1 MAEVGFH
8 MISDDLEDTMS
19 KLNEVRAK
27 RPKFVCINDDM
38 DDPSP
43 MLLENLQK
51 FYKSFFP
58 HASRFELPPGQT
70 NPMSLQFSE
79 LKPQVLVGKFGF
91 NFGLRRADN
100 VCTYRCFYRSRLKAT
115 GTPPQPGQHW
125 PRSCS

>member
-1 MAEVGFH
+1 MWQADNARPNLGEGIEEGDVAEVGFH

-43 MLLENLQK
+43 VLLENLQK

-58 HASRFELPPGQT
+58 HPSRFELPPGQT
-70 NPMSLQFSE
+70 NPMPLQFSE
-79 LKPQVLVGKFGF
+79 LNPKVRKLQQF
-91 NFGLRRADN
+91 
-100 VCTYRCFYRSRLKAT
+100 VCHCEGWF
-115 GTPPQPGQHW
+115 W
-125 PRSCS
+125 FW